1 MTREEMLTK
10 IIQKYGFE
18 HERTIEFAEA
28 KEWMGTYA
36 LSVLWHELMYG
47 ISDDE
52 DEDE

>member
-18 HERTIEFAEA
+18 HKYTIEFAKA

-36 LSVLWHELMYG
+36 LSAFWYELMHK
-47 ISDDE
+47 DE

>member
-10 IIQKYGFE
+10 IIQKYGLE
-18 HERTIEFAEA
+18 HECTIEFAKA

-36 LSVLWHELMYG
+36 LSAFWHELMYKAF
-47 ISDDE
+47 DDE